1 MSVHVTAPPPP
12 PGTRTRV
19 GKYEIG
25 RTLGEGSFAKV
36 KYARNVDNGDSVAI
50 KIIDRDYVL
59 RHKMVD
65 PVRTPQPFLSLSLS
79 LFISFLSLFPIQLS
93 ITSFYLYTYILD
105 TMYTLSFYIYIDEKY
120 LLMPEFEL
128 VIETC
133 YDLVYIIRGNNF
145 WILKIIHK
153 V

>member
-1 MSVHVTAPPPP
+1 MEKEASQRSSTLGMSITVTASPSKSLTVIMSSVTKWSILYVPPNPS
-12 PGTRTRV
+12 
-19 GKYEIG
+19 Y
-25 RTLGEGSFAKV
+25 
-36 KYARNVDNGDSVAI
+36 
-50 KIIDRDYVL
+50 
-59 RHKMVD
+59 
-65 PVRTPQPFLSLSLS
+65 LSLS